1 MPSVT
6 KRCCCQWELAA
17 TKPAEGSVEAEGRL
31 RFSMGMLEHV
41 FLMDENLTIK
51 ICGIK
56 LELR

>member
-1 MPSVT
+1 M
-6 KRCCCQWELAA
+6 
-17 TKPAEGSVEAEGRL
+17 EAEGRL
-31 RFSMGMLEHV
+31 RFSMDMLEHV